1 MTFEPI
7 VLKLLD
13 NEYNITGYDTN
24 FFIAQLLELNL
35 STTLPSLLYI
45 DFDGFS
51 LFIEGPILIE
61 DLSLDKTPFLTSEVQ
76 LLQFQRKV
84 HTHVSCL
91 FRSRYSR
98 AELSLVGSWKRSEVR
113 HADIKVGTEG
123 IR

>member
-61 DLSLDKTPFLTSEVQ
+61 DLSLDQTPFLTSEVQ

-84 HTHVSCL
+84 HAHVPSL
-91 FRSRYSR
+91 FRSRHSR
-98 AELSLVGSWKRSEVR
+98 AELSFVSSWKCSKVR
-113 HADIKVGTEG
+113 HANIEVGAEG